1 MKARDVMSAH
11 PILAAPGHDGE
22 REVGRLMSE
31 ARVRHVPV
39 MDDGL
44 VRGVWVEA
52 PDGRLVLHGPERVGE
67 VSADVDA
74 AQAMRALMEQ
84 AEVVL
89 VRDAGMP
96 VGVITRSDA
105 LGIVRAALGQGIGR
119 RHHRP
124 LVVRVAGPAGGG
136 KTTLIMRTL
145 ARLDAV
151 DAVLLQAN
159 DPAGTAAVTGIEEI
173 VDRSVHWRAGLVR
186 AIDRLAD
193 AQLIV
198 VEDRDGVP
206 DLARGIGED
215 LRVAVLPAAEAAEID
230 AERLADAQ
238 AVVLTHVDELAPAEA
253 REAARRLADRCP
265 WVAVFRVAAT
275 REHDPGL
282 DEWADWVARQVMR
295 RRD

>member
-1 MKARDVMSAH
+1 
-11 PILAAPGHDGE
+11 
-22 REVGRLMSE
+22 
-31 ARVRHVPV
+31 
-39 MDDGL
+39 
-44 VRGVWVEA
+44 
-52 PDGRLVLHGPERVGE
+52 
-67 VSADVDA
+67 
-74 AQAMRALMEQ
+74 
-84 AEVVL
+84 
-89 VRDAGMP
+89 

-136 KTTLIMRTL
+136 KTTLILRAL

-198 VEDRDGVP
+198 VEDRDGAP
-206 DLARGIGED
+206 ELGHGLGED
-215 LRVAVLPAAEAAEID
+215 LQVAVLPIGDAAEVP

-238 AVVLTHVDELAPAEA
+238 AVVLTHADALTPAAA
-253 REAARRLADRCP
+253 REAARRLEGRCP
-265 WVAVFRVAAT
+265 WLPVFRVATT
-275 REHDPGL
+275 RHHDPGL
-282 DEWADWVARQVMR
+282 DEWVDWVARQVMR
-295 RRD
+295 HRD